1 MGFIKLLCEHFRIL
15 LKPTLDHYREHIVVI
30 KSRFEHRYDS
40 CHFNVTGGE
49 VSCFYKI
56 GGYRVIWTSV
66 FRYSGLIY
74 VNSMS
79 KKHKTLTLSVE
90 LAPTSQLHSTDSP
103 YAYDNNQCERN
114 WPPETTLLLH

>member
-1 MGFIKLLCEHFRIL
+1 M
-15 LKPTLDHYREHIVVI
+15 
-30 KSRFEHRYDS
+30 
-40 CHFNVTGGE
+40 
-49 VSCFYKI
+49 FYKI
-56 GGYRVIWTSV
+56 GGYRVIRTLV

-74 VNSMS
+74 VNSML

-90 LAPTSQLHSTDSP
+90 LAPTSQLHSTDLP

>member
-56 GGYRVIWTSV
+56 GGYRVIWISV
-66 FRYSGLIY
+66 FRYSGPIY
-74 VNSMS
+74 AHRQRN
-79 KKHKTLTLSVE
+79 KTDIYGHILGPMGRGAVV
-90 LAPTSQLHSTDSP
+90 
-103 YAYDNNQCERN
+103 
-114 WPPETTLLLH
+114 